1 MRCTIERN
9 WIEVIGPIWWPAGQT
24 CAMRYDL
31 SAYDVENIGEATRE
45 NVEQW
50 LCTHSGD
57 FQHVEDFYAAI
68 GETEIPWET
77 EESEFTFSDCM
88 YGSED

>member
-1 MRCTIERN
+1 MKFTIERN
-9 WIEVIGPIWWPAGQT
+9 WIEAIGPIWWPAGAI

-31 SAYDVENIGEATRE
+31 SAYDMENIGEATRE

-50 LCTHSGD
+50 LATHSGD

-68 GETEIPWET
+68 GETEIPWEK
-77 EESEFTFSDCM
+77 EENEFTYADCM
-88 YGSED
+88 CGNEA